1 VLLTAEGAV
10 LLLIDLQQRLV
21 PAIHD
26 NETVVARAVRLAE
39 AARLLDIPVYAT
51 EQYPAGLGPTVAPL
65 AAYPQAVLSKT
76 TFSAADAPGFSAL
89 LPLGD
94 GEIVVAGCEAHV
106 CVLQT
111 VLGLVGSGRHVI
123 VAADAIGSRDP
134 ADAAAAI
141 ARARQH
147 GAEIVTSEMV
157 LFEWLRDARHPKFR
171 DVQKLLK
178 LGIATGE
185 GDNRVGSRVAERD
198 AGPMPWIAPT
208 VVRHD
213 TPAVAGER
221 QMLEAWLEF
230 HRQTLLIKCS
240 GLTADQ
246 LRQRTAPPSSLSLLG
261 LVRHMTDVERGWFRR
276 RVAGEDVDFLYS
288 SEADPDGEFDHV
300 DEADAEQDL
309 AAYLREIELARQA
322 AAGRNLDETFF
333 NSRRN
338 TDMCLRWVYVHMIE
352 EYARHNGHADL
363 LRERIDGATGY

>member
-21 PAIHD
+21 PVIHD

-89 LPLGD
+89 LPGA

-111 VLGLVGSGRHVI
+111 VLGLIGSGRRVL

-157 LFEWLRDARHPKFR
+157 LFEWLRDSRHPKFR
-171 DVQKLLK
+171 EVQKLLK

-185 GDNRVGSRVAERD
+185 GDNRVGSRGAERD
-198 AGPMPWIAPT
+198 A
-208 VVRHD
+208 
-213 TPAVAGER
+213 
-221 QMLEAWLEF
+221 
-230 HRQTLLIKCS
+230 
-240 GLTADQ
+240 
-246 LRQRTAPPSSLSLLG
+246 
-261 LVRHMTDVERGWFRR
+261 
-276 RVAGEDVDFLYS
+276 
-288 SEADPDGEFDHV
+288 
-300 DEADAEQDL
+300 
-309 AAYLREIELARQA
+309 
-322 AAGRNLDETFF
+322 
-333 NSRRN
+333 
-338 TDMCLRWVYVHMIE
+338 
-352 EYARHNGHADL
+352 
-363 LRERIDGATGY
+363 